1 MGLLTDG
8 TDGNPKEYLLAL
20 LSLLCWFPKNRYR
33 KIENSPLQGGFPE
46 KLTCTENSVGE
57 IP

>member
-1 MGLLTDG
+1 MGLL

-33 KIENSPLQGGFPE
+33 EIENSPLQGGFPE